1 MSHFADI
8 KTQLNDHQALING
21 LREMGFLI
29 EAISITPEMTAKQ
42 IAKAALRYVNSYN
55 DSCRA
60 HIIAR
65 HPKLREK
72 HTAIG
77 FLWDS
82 QARAYTLQCDPYEI
96 RHSEYGSEFDY
107 SQLTDEAIQT
117 LLNYRVQLE
126 HDRAGVLLKYPASNF
141 VVTEQRIDNEITF
154 TIKPKPQIQQ
164 TISHSIGS
172 AI

>member
-8 KTQLNDHQALING
+8 KTQLKDQQALING

-29 EAISITPEMTAKQ
+29 EAISITPEMTANQ
-42 IAKAALRYVNSYN
+42 IAKAALRYVNGYN
-55 DSCRA
+55 DSRRA
-60 HIIAR
+60 HVIAR

-72 HTAIG
+72 QTAIG
-77 FLWDS
+77 FLWNS
-82 QARAYTLQCDPYEI
+82 ESGAYILQCDPYEI
-96 RHSEYGSEFDY
+96 RHSEYGSEFGY

-117 LLNYRVQLE
+117 LLNYQVQLE
-126 HDRAGVLLKYPASNF
+126 HDRAGVFLNYPPSNF

-164 TISHSIGS
+164 TISHSISS

>member
-8 KTQLNDHQALING
+8 KTQLKDQQALING
-21 LREMGFLI
+21 LREMRFLI
-29 EAISITPEMTAKQ
+29 EAISISPEMTAKQ

-55 DSCRA
+55 DSRRA

-72 HTAIG
+72 RTAIG

-82 QARAYTLQCDPYEI
+82 EAGVYTLQCDPYEI
-96 RHSEYGSEFDY
+96 RHSEYGSEFGY
-107 SQLTDEAIQT
+107 SHLTDEAIQT
-117 LLNYRVQLE
+117 LLNYQVQLE
-126 HDRAGVLLKYPASNF
+126 HDRAGVFLNYPPSNF

-164 TISHSIGS
+164 TISHSISS